1 MGFLVSPGVQVNEID
16 LTNIVPAVQTSIGAI
31 AAPFEK
37 GPVLEVNNINSE
49 NLTNPNPDTE
59 KWLNSQDMSKKVS
72 FSENN
77 NEIIESKIEVDDN
90 KFLNLLN
97 EIKKNQIEILDLLK
111 NR

>member
-1 MGFLVSPGVQVNEID
+1 MEELIQK
-16 LTNIVPAVQTSIGAI
+16 TI
-31 AAPFEK
+31 AERN
-37 GPVLEVNNINSE
+37 LEVSNINSE

-59 KWLNSQDMSKKVS
+59 KWLNSQDMFKKVS

-77 NEIIESKIEVDDN
+77 NEIIESNIEVDDN